1 MAILA
6 QFQETGTAETPREPR
21 RTLRLEARGALENGG
36 AAKVVV
42 HNISQTGLLL
52 ESSTGLAI
60 DERIGVELPHAGEA
74 WARVVWASGNLY
86 GCEFKN
92 PIPSGALSAAQ
103 LRSAVAAPVEIGDD
117 EPAAPGADHA
127 PPAPFGD
134 RLQMLRAARGLSLS
148 EIAARLG
155 VSKPTV
161 WAWEHNKARPL
172 DDRLDALAEAL
183 GVERSE
189 LVARPAGGML
199 DNVIARHRDAI
210 AAAVGIAPEK
220 VRIWIEL

>member
-1 MAILA
+1 MAIVA
-6 QFQETGTAETPREPR
+6 QFQETSTAETPREPR
-21 RTLRLEARGALENGG
+21 RTLRLEARGALENGS

-52 ESSTGLAI
+52 ESATALAI
-60 DERIGVELPHAGEA
+60 DERIGIELPHAGEA

-92 PIPSGALSAAQ
+92 PLPSAALSAAQ
-103 LRSAVAAPVEIGDD
+103 LRSAVAAPVELGD
-117 EPAAPGADHA
+117 EPATQSADQ
-127 PPAPFGD
+127 PPSAPFGE
-134 RLQMLRAARGLSLS
+134 RLQSLRAARGLSLS

-161 WAWEHNKARPL
+161 WAWEHNKARPIE
-172 DDRLDALAEAL
+172 DRLDALAEAL

-199 DNVIARHRDAI
+199 DTVVARHRDAI
-210 AAAVGIAPEK
+210 AAAIGTAPEK
-220 VRIWIEL
+220 VRIWVEL